1 MVYLVRK
8 LHSRV
13 MASVVVKGALK
24 GALEGVLRVLLLGG
38 LAGLATTTA
47 QAEEVQ
53 WLYQVEVPVAS
64 QSVAD
69 RQAAAGLALTEV
81 LQRVSGQAGL
91 PDSTRLRLA
100 VSQPDRYYD
109 QFRYQRSDIDGS
121 PVLRVDFSAP
131 AVNELS
137 KSLELPLWWANR
149 PRVMLW
155 SLDQGGSVIDAQYP
169 EFARA
174 LLARSRQRG
183 VPVVLPMADES
194 GAIDVSTRAIEQ
206 SDFAGL
212 SAYSL
217 RYQAELIAAGKITG
231 TPGNLAGRW
240 LMKLANRTRI
250 LTARGADAAQ
260 VGSQL
265 ADKLADM
272 LAARFAVVGTAG
284 EIKVLVAGVSNPRQ
298 YAQLLQYLGS
308 LAFVDD
314 TSVTALAGGKL
325 TLALQTQ
332 ASQDKFL
339 QLLAVDGRLV
349 PEDSVDSRIAPR
361 QAQNPRAPLDAQD
374 PLAGGQV
381 SVAPSLTMRWL
392 GSPRS

>member
-1 MVYLVRK
+1 MVNLVRK
-8 LHSRV
+8 LRSTMLACV
-13 MASVVVKGALK
+13 MVK
-24 GALEGVLRVLLLGG
+24 GVLRVLLLGG
-38 LAGLATTTA
+38 LAGLVATTA
-47 QAEEVQ
+47 QAEDVQ
-53 WLYQVEVPVAS
+53 WLYQVEVPVVS

-69 RQAAAGLALTEV
+69 RKAAAGLALTEV
-81 LQRVSGQAGL
+81 LQRVSGQAAL
-91 PDSTRLRLA
+91 PDSTQLRLA

-131 AVNELS
+131 AVNDLS

-149 PRVMLW
+149 PRIILW
-155 SLDQGGSVIDAQYP
+155 SLDQGGGVISTQDL
-169 EFARA
+169 EFAQALQLRA
-174 LLARSRQRG
+174 RQRG
-183 VPVVLPMADES
+183 VPLVLPVADES
-194 GAIDVSTRAIEQ
+194 GAIDVSTRAIQQ
-206 SDFAGL
+206 SDFDAL

-217 RYQAELIAAGKITG
+217 RYQAELIAVGKVTG
-231 TPGNLAGRW
+231 TPGNLDGRW
-240 LMKLANRTRI
+240 LMKLAGRTRI
-250 LTARGADAAQ
+250 LSTRGADAAQ
-260 VGSQL
+260 VGAQL

-284 EIKVLVAGVSNPRQ
+284 EIKVLVAGVSDPRQ
-298 YAQLLQYLGS
+298 YAALLQYLGS

-314 TSVTALAGGKL
+314 TLVTALAGGQI

-339 QLLAVDGRLV
+339 QLVAVDGLLV
-349 PEDSVDSRIAPR
+349 PEDVVDSRIAPR
-361 QAQNPRAPLDAQD
+361 QAQNSGSAIDSQD

-381 SVAPSLTMRWL
+381 SSAPALTMRWL

>member
-1 MVYLVRK
+1 MVNLVRK
-8 LHSRV
+8 LRSTMVACV
-13 MASVVVKGALK
+13 MVK
-24 GALEGVLRVLLLGG
+24 GVLRVLLLGG
-38 LAGLATTTA
+38 LAGLVATTA
-47 QAEEVQ
+47 QAEDVQ
-53 WLYQVEVPVAS
+53 WLYQVEVPVVS

-69 RQAAAGLALTEV
+69 RKAAAGLALTEV
-81 LQRVSGQAGL
+81 LQRVSGQAAL
-91 PDSTRLRLA
+91 PDSTQLRLA

-131 AVNELS
+131 AVNDLS

-149 PRVMLW
+149 PRIILW
-155 SLDQGGSVIDAQYP
+155 SLDQGGGVISTQDL
-169 EFARA
+169 EFAQALQLRA
-174 LLARSRQRG
+174 RQRG
-183 VPVVLPMADES
+183 VPLVLPVADES
-194 GAIDVSTRAIEQ
+194 GAIDVSTRAIQQ
-206 SDFAGL
+206 SDFDAL

-217 RYQAELIAAGKITG
+217 RYQAELIAVGKVTG

-240 LMKLANRTRI
+240 LMKLAGRTRI
-250 LTARGADAAQ
+250 LSTRGADAAQ
-260 VGSQL
+260 VGAQL

-284 EIKVLVAGVSNPRQ
+284 EIKVLVAGVSDPRQ
-298 YAQLLQYLGS
+298 YAALLQYLGS

-314 TSVTALAGGKL
+314 TLVTALAGGQI

-339 QLLAVDGRLV
+339 QLVAVDGLLV
-349 PEDSVDSRIAPR
+349 PEDVVDSRIAPR
-361 QAQNPRAPLDAQD
+361 QAQNSGSAIDSQD

-381 SVAPSLTMRWL
+381 SSAPALTMRWL

>member
-1 MVYLVRK
+1 MVNWVRK
-8 LHSRV
+8 LRSS
-13 MASVVVKGALK
+13 AAALVTGK
-24 GALEGVLRVLLLGG
+24 GVLRLLLVGG
-38 LAGLATTTA
+38 LAGLVATTT
-47 QAEEVQ
+47 QAEDVQ

-81 LQRVSGQAGL
+81 LQRVSGQVVL

-100 VSQPDRYYD
+100 LSQPDRFYD
-109 QFRYQRSDIDGS
+109 QFRYQRSKLDGS
-121 PVLRVDFSAP
+121 PMLRVDFSAP
-131 AVNELS
+131 AVNDLS

-149 PRVMLW
+149 PRVILW
-155 SLDQGGSVIDAQYP
+155 SLDQGGSVIGASDP
-169 EFARA
+169 EFAQALQQRA
-174 LLARSRQRG
+174 RQRG
-183 VPVVLPMADES
+183 VPLVLPVADET
-194 GAIDVSTRAIEQ
+194 GVIDVSTRAIQQ

-240 LMKLANRTRI
+240 LMKLAGRTRI

-260 VGSQL
+260 VGAQL

-284 EIKVLVAGVSNPRQ
+284 EIKVLVAGVNDPRQ

-314 TSVTALAGGKL
+314 TSVRALTQGQL

-339 QLLAVDGRLV
+339 QLVAVDGLLV
-349 PEDSVDSRIAPR
+349 PEDMVDSRIAPR
-361 QAQNPRAPLDAQD
+361 QAQDVGRPTDSQD

-381 SVAPSLTMRWL
+381 SVAPSLSMRWL

>member
-1 MVYLVRK
+1 MVNLVRK
-8 LHSRV
+8 LRSTMVACV
-13 MASVVVKGALK
+13 MVK
-24 GALEGVLRVLLLGG
+24 GVLRVLLLGG
-38 LAGLATTTA
+38 LAGLVATTA
-47 QAEEVQ
+47 QAEDVQ
-53 WLYQVEVPVAS
+53 WLYQVEVPVLS

-69 RQAAAGLALTEV
+69 RKAAAGLALTEV
-81 LQRVSGQAGL
+81 LQRVSGQAAL
-91 PDSTRLRLA
+91 PDSTQLRLA

-131 AVNELS
+131 AVNDLS

-149 PRVMLW
+149 PRIILW
-155 SLDQGGSVIDAQYP
+155 SLDQGGGVISTQDL
-169 EFARA
+169 EFAQALQLRA
-174 LLARSRQRG
+174 RQRG
-183 VPVVLPMADES
+183 VPLVLPVADES
-194 GAIDVSTRAIEQ
+194 GAIDVSTRAIQQ
-206 SDFAGL
+206 SDFDAL

-217 RYQAELIAAGKITG
+217 RYQAELIAVGKVTG

-240 LMKLANRTRI
+240 LMKLAGRTRI
-250 LTARGADAAQ
+250 LSTRGADAAQ
-260 VGSQL
+260 VGAQL

-284 EIKVLVAGVSNPRQ
+284 EIKVLVAGVSDPRQ
-298 YAQLLQYLGS
+298 YAALLQYLGS

-314 TSVTALAGGKL
+314 TLVTALAGGQI

-339 QLLAVDGRLV
+339 QLVAVDGLLV
-349 PEDSVDSRIAPR
+349 PEDVVDSRIAPR
-361 QAQNPRAPLDAQD
+361 QAQNSGSAIDSQD

-381 SVAPSLTMRWL
+381 SSAPALTMRWL